1 MIYIQ
6 SFTLPT
12 QVSEEDY
19 LHEFYCHTTP
29 GSNYYDTPYPFT
41 IFPAISLR
49 KIDFDH
55 ITIFYGG
62 NGSGKSTLL
71 NILSQKVKA
80 KRSSPYNTSIH
91 MDAYVKRC
99 SFQTDIRWCGEEF
112 NLTGERSSRYDIG
125 DITRVITSDDIF
137 KSLLAGRIK
146 REQIQV
152 KANMLIKRNMIL
164 KHGAEGKIPR
174 HLDFE
179 TGENDEYLDFVE
191 ARKKSYSRYIKDK
204 LGKEERGLSNGENSF
219 LQISQL
225 MEDEGVYILDEPE
238 NSLSPEMQY
247 NLSQLILY
255 MASHNNSQIIL
266 ATHSPFLLGIE
277 GAKIYNLD
285 EYPVKVSKFEEL
297 AAVRFY
303 YDFLCERLN
312 GNILE
317 KETEDQNFS

>member
-1 MIYIQ
+1 MIYLT
-6 SFTLPT
+6 SFTLPSRE
-12 QVSEEDY
+12 SEENY
-19 LHEFYCHTTP
+19 LNKFYWEKTP
-29 GSNYYDTPYPFT
+29 GSNYYGILYPFT
-41 IFPAISLR
+41 IFPAIGLR

-71 NILSQKVKA
+71 NILSQRVKA
-80 KRSSPYNTSIH
+80 NRSSPYNTSVH
-91 MDAYVKRC
+91 MNKYVELC
-99 SFQTDIRWCGEEF
+99 SVQTDMRWCGEEF
-112 NLTGERSSRYDIG
+112 NLTGERSSQYDIG
-125 DITRVITSDDIF
+125 HITRVITSDDIF

-152 KANMLIKRNMIL
+152 KANMLIKRNTAL
-164 KHGAEGKIPR
+164 KYDAESNLKTPR

-179 TGENDEYLDFVE
+179 SGANVHEYIDFIE
-191 ARKKSYSRYIKDK
+191 ARNKSHSRYLRDK
-204 LGKEERGLSNGENSF
+204 LGKEEPGLSNGENSF

-255 MASHNNSQIIL
+255 MARYNNSQIIM

-277 GAKIYNLD
+277 EATIYNLD
-285 EYPVKVSKFEEL
+285 ERPVKVCKFEEL
-297 AAVRFY
+297 ESVRFY
-303 YDFLCERLN
+303 YDFLRERLN
-312 GNILE
+312 E
-317 KETEDQNFS
+317 KN